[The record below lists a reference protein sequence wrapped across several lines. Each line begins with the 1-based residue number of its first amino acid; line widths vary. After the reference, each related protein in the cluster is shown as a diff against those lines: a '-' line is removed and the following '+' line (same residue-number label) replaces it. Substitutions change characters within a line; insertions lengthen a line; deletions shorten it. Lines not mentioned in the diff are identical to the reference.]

1 MQLVIHLY
9 NDHLIPTPLVSYRKL
24 SNISGHIWIKITCPD
39 SEMYLSVSA
48 QQEVMILKK
57 TGDNFI
63 NDTKT
68 FLFSIYISGLDGNIF
83 YNTTLFVQS
92 M

>member
-1 MQLVIHLY
+1 MCDSLCNWLNIFSVLLY

-48 QQEVMILKK
+48 QQEVMILK
-57 TGDNFI
+57 NR
-63 NDTKT
+63 
-68 FLFSIYISGLDGNIF
+68 
-83 YNTTLFVQS
+83 
-92 M
+92 